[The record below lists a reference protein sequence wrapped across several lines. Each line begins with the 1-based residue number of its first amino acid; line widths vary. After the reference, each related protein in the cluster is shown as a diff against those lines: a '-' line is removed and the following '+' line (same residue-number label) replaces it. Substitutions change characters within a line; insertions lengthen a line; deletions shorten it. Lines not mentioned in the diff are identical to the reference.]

1 MSFRYLGRVLTA
13 GDDDWLAVVVKIG
26 KERKSWEQISQI
38 LSREGADP
46 KESGHFYKVVA
57 QVVLLLGA

>member
-1 MSFRYLGRVLTA
+1 MTA